1 MRAFSKQLPLL
12 YLVLLANTAFVSA
25 THFGLAP
32 DLLSLYLPGL
42 FSLLCVARL
51 ASWWRMRNA
60 NIGHAAAVRRLQST
74 KYLSGLFGAC
84 FTAWGLLLF
93 PYGGPQEQLHVAYFM
108 SITMISC
115 VFCLMHM
122 RAAAYTL
129 AVIVTVPFTIFFAT
143 RGEPVMLAIAANM
156 ALVAIAMTIVIST
169 HYSDFRR
176 MIRQSTELTAKH
188 RESLALA
195 GENHRLARVDS
206 LTGLANRRE
215 FLAGIAS
222 EVAAGRE
229 MAIGLVD
236 LDGFKAVN
244 DVYGH
249 ATGDGLLVEAAIRM
263 TELEGFDVT
272 FARLG
277 GDEFGFMLRPRGGHF
292 DPAAFGRMLALKLG
306 MPYGLAG
313 LNLTVSASA
322 GLAIYPTAG
331 TTAER
336 LVENADYALY
346 QAKSQSPGTAVIF
359 TESHAAEIKRLN
371 LVLHNLRTAD
381 LDRDLELAYQ
391 PLVALATGK
400 IIGYEALARW
410 HNGQL
415 GHVPPSEFIK
425 AAERSDLINR
435 LSLALFRTAL
445 RDMQS
450 WPSNTSLF
458 FNLSARNINAT
469 GFALQLTAEIVR
481 AGINPRRIEFEV
493 TETAVMADFD
503 QALQCLSALRGVG
516 CRIALDDFGTG
527 YSSLSHVHRLPL
539 DNIKIDGRF
548 IAGIEDNATVRSI
561 VKSIIDLSHNL
572 GLKCVAEGIE
582 TATQASLAA
591 ELGCDLAQGF
601 HFGRPAKPD
610 ALAESQPSNRWM
622 TAAEP

>member
-1 MRAFSKQLPLL
+1 MRAFSKQMPLL
-12 YLVLLANTAFVSA
+12 YLVLMANTAFVSA

-32 DLLSLYLPGL
+32 DLLTLYLPGL
-42 FSLLCVARL
+42 FSVLCLTRL
-51 ASWWRMRNA
+51 SSWWRMRNA
-60 NIGHAAAVRRLQST
+60 SIGHMAAVRRLKST
-74 KYLSGLFGAC
+74 KYLAGLFGAC
-84 FTAWGLLLF
+84 FTTWGLLLF
-93 PYGGPQEQLHVAYFM
+93 PYGGPHEQLHVAFFM

-122 RAAAYTL
+122 RAAAFTL
-129 AVIVTVPFTIFFAT
+129 AMIVTVPFTMFFAT
-143 RGEPVMLAIAANM
+143 RGEPVMLAIAANL
-156 ALVAIAMTIVIST
+156 ALVAAAMTYIINT
-169 HYSDFRR
+169 HYADFRR
-176 MIRQSTELTAKH
+176 MVQQRTELTAKN

-195 GENHRLARVDS
+195 EENHRLARVDS
-206 LTGLANRRE
+206 LTGLSNRRE

-222 EVAAGRE
+222 EVAAGRA
-229 MAIGLVD
+229 MAVGLVD

-249 ATGDGLLVEAAIRM
+249 ATGDQLLVEAAARM
-263 TELEGFDVT
+263 TTLVGYDAS

-277 GDEFGFMLRPRGGHF
+277 GDEFGFVLRPTGNLF
-292 DPAAFGRMLALKLG
+292 DPAAFGRLLALKLG
-306 MPYGLAG
+306 LPYGLAG
-313 LNLTVSASA
+313 LNLNVPASA
-322 GLAIYPTAG
+322 GLAIYPAAGATAD
-331 TTAER
+331 R

-359 TESHAAEIKRLN
+359 NESHAAEIKRLN

-381 LDRDLELAYQ
+381 LEHELALAYQ
-391 PLVALATGK
+391 PVVAMASGEVQ
-400 IIGYEALARW
+400 GFEALARW
-410 HNGQL
+410 HNSQL
-415 GHVPPSEFIK
+415 GHVPPAEFIK

-450 WPSNTSLF
+450 WPLDASLF

-481 AGINPRRIEFEV
+481 SGINPRRIEFEV

-503 QALQCLSALRGVG
+503 QALQCLAALRGVG

-539 DNIKIDGRF
+539 DKIKIDSRF

-582 TATQASLAA
+582 TASQADLAT
-591 ELGCDLAQGF
+591 EMGCDLAQGF
-601 HFGRPAKPD
+601 HFGRPMGA
-610 ALAESQPSNRWM
+610 AGSQPSNRW
-622 TAAEP
+622 TIAAKP